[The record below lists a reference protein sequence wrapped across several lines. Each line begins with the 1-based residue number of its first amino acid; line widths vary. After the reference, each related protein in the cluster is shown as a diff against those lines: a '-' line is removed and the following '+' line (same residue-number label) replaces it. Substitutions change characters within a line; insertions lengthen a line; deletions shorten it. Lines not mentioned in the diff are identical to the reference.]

1 VKKNASDHFGFL
13 DIPRA
18 IWYFVA
24 EDRSQYVFFTFLLF
38 IALFYVMVPPYL
50 IGSIVDFLAA
60 YKTGE
65 SLKPLYIYIIILAIS
80 GALIAVIRLSSKK
93 MLGRISINARYR
105 AKVWGF
111 SRLLDFSLSWHQQEN
126 TGNKAQRII
135 TGSEAIREWS
145 NNIANKIFPT
155 ITAFIGSLIACLILN
170 PWFSLFFIYYL
181 GILLLTEIIF
191 DRKISKLSD
200 MINKSMENASG
211 TFVESASNILAV
223 KALGAKKSMSSSIAA
238 REQLAR
244 ELSHKRLSLGNAKW
258 ICFQI
263 HNSLAWGVYVFL
275 IAYAVLHGLLT
286 VGLVLTYTSYFA
298 SLREA
303 ATTFTDNLQNMIE
316 MKSNLGR
323 MMPYFWSDHQL
334 KTGDKLFPA
343 DWTSIQI
350 NDVSFKYKD
359 SFAVK
364 NFNMIIRRG
373 EKIGIAG
380 HSGSGKSTLIKL
392 ILGLYHPEAG
402 EIIIE
407 NIPIQQ
413 IKHDNLIMHLSV
425 VLQETELFNLSLR
438 DNITMMRE
446 LDHQLLEKVCTIA
459 CLDDLIER
467 LPQGLLT
474 LIGERGYSLSGGER
488 QRVGIARALYKNTP
502 LLLLDEATSALD
514 STTEKKI
521 MDGLLGEHTKD
532 TTMLIV
538 AHRISTL
545 RNTDRIV
552 VFDKGEIA
560 EEGAFNELCGDET
573 SRFGSMYAL
582 QSANGDTA
590 ESP

>member
-1 VKKNASDHFGFL
+1 LKKNTSDHFGFL

-18 IWYFVA
+18 IWYFAA
-24 EDRSQYVFFTFLLF
+24 EDKIKYVFFTFLLF
-38 IALFYVMVPPYL
+38 LALFYVLVPPFL
-50 IGSIVDFLAA
+50 IGRIVDFLAV
-60 YKTGE
+60 YKTGA
-65 SLKPLYIYIIILAIS
+65 SLKPLYTYIVILALS
-80 GALIAVIRLSSKK
+80 GALIAVIRLSSKRV
-93 MLGRISINARYR
+93 LGLISINARYR

-135 TGSEAIREWS
+135 TGSEAIREWAQ
-145 NNIANKIFPT
+145 NIANKIFPT
-155 ITAFIGSLIACLILN
+155 ITAFVGSMIACLLLN

-181 GILLLTEIIF
+181 GLLLLIEFIY

-244 ELSHKRLSLGNAKW
+244 ELSHIRLSLANAKW
-258 ICFQI
+258 MWFQT
-263 HNSLAWGVYVFL
+263 HNSLAWGVYIFL

-298 SLREA
+298 SLRES
-303 ATTFTDNLQNMIE
+303 ATTFTDNIQNMIE

-334 KTGDKLFPA
+334 KTGDKKFPSE
-343 DWTSIQI
+343 WSSLCIK
-350 NDVSFKYKD
+350 DVSFKYKD
-359 SFAVK
+359 SLAVK
-364 NFNMIIRRG
+364 NLNMTIRRG

-392 ILGLYHPEAG
+392 ILGLYHPESG
-402 EIIIE
+402 GIIIDTV
-407 NIPIQQ
+407 PIAH
-413 IKHDNLIMHLSV
+413 IKHDDLIMHLSV
-425 VLQETELFNLSLR
+425 VLQETELFNLTLK
-438 DNITMMRE
+438 DNITMMRSI
-446 LDHQLLEKVCTIA
+446 DHELLEKACSIA

-467 LPQGLLT
+467 LPQGIQT
-474 LIGERGYSLSGGER
+474 PIGERGYSLSGGER
-488 QRVGIARALYKNTP
+488 QRVGIARAIYKNTP
-502 LLLLDEATSALD
+502 ILLLDEATSALD
-514 STTEKKI
+514 SNTEKKI
-521 MDGLLGEHTKD
+521 MDGLLGDFTADK
-532 TTMLIV
+532 TMLIV

-560 EEGAFNELCGDET
+560 EEGSFSELCGDEQ

-582 QSANGDTA
+582 QSANSETVL
-590 ESP
+590 